1 MSTLQ
6 PFAHVTNRH
15 HSFGL
20 KLSALLGVLGMFAL
34 LVLTAASAVA
44 QAPAP
49 AGATAL
55 KINSAVLGEERT
67 ILVRVPAGYEANKQR
82 YPVIYMTDGNAHVGH
97 TGSTV
102 EFLARNG
109 RMSEMIVVG
118 ITNTDRTRDLSPTHV
133 TTTVGGGN
141 TALQFPTSGGADKF
155 LKFIETELIPEIDK
169 QYRTHP
175 YRVLAGHSLG
185 GLFAIHAMLSR
196 PDLFQSYIAVSPA
209 LHWDN
214 QVMVKRAEDFF
225 KDRKEYPVTFFM
237 TLGHEPGPI
246 EDGYYQLKQILAK
259 NQTKGFEW
267 EAKELDDEDH
277 GSVVLRSHYYAM
289 RKVYDGWRVPRDPN
303 SGRVAGDFKAVE
315 EHYQKLSQK
324 FRYPIPVPEPLINQ
338 LGYQSLFAGRN
349 DEAIA
354 IFKTNV
360 ERYPESANVYDSL
373 AEAYERSGKL
383 ELAAPLY
390 EKAKILGT
398 QNKDPNLAIYTTNF
412 ERVSEKLKQTSA
424 GGNSAK
430 KN

>member
-1 MSTLQ
+1 MRTLQ
-6 PFAHVTNRH
+6 SFARIANRY
-15 HSFGL
+15 HSIGP
-20 KLSALLGVLGMFAL
+20 KLSAWVLGMFAL

-67 ILVRVPAGYEANKQR
+67 ILVRVPAAYETNKAR
-82 YPVIYMTDGNAHVGH
+82 YPVIYMTDGNAHIAH

-118 ITNTDRTRDLSPTHV
+118 IVNTDRTRDLSPTHV

-155 LKFIETELIPEIDK
+155 LKFIETELIPEIEK
-169 QYRTHP
+169 RYRTQP
-175 YRVLAGHSLG
+175 YRILAGHSLG
-185 GLFAIHAMLSR
+185 GLFAVHAMLSR
-196 PDLFQSYIAVSPA
+196 PEVFQSYIAVSPA
-209 LHWDN
+209 LQWDN
-214 QVMVKRAEDFF
+214 QVVIKRAEDFF
-225 KDRKEYPVTFFM
+225 KDRKEYQATFFM
-237 TLGHEPGPI
+237 TLGREPGPI
-246 EDGYYQLKQILAK
+246 EDGYHQLKQILAK
-259 NQTKGFEW
+259 NQTKGFDW

-289 RKVYDGWRVPRDPN
+289 RKVYDGWRVPRDPDT
-303 SGRVAGDFKAVE
+303 GRMAGDFKFVE

-324 FRYPIPVPEPLINQ
+324 FRYPVPVPEPLINQ
-338 LGYQSLFAGRN
+338 LGYQSLFAGRS

-383 ELAAPLY
+383 DLAAPLY
-390 EKAKILGT
+390 EKAKILGE

-412 ERVSEKLKQTSA
+412 ERVSEKLKTAAA
-424 GGNSAK
+424 GGGGAK